1 MKKVLFATTALVA
14 TAGVAS
20 ADIALSGSAQMGI
33 QGGNN
38 TANDTTQFVQD
49 IDITFTM
56 SGTADNGTTFG
67 AAIDLDENA
76 AGVNQDDA
84 GVAIFISGDLGT
96 LTLGDTDGAL
106 DWAMQEVDFNGAA
119 SINDDHTTH
128 AGFNGNGGL
137 DGHWDGQILRYDY
150 SFGDF
155 SFAVSVEQ
163 DDNQTAMGD
172 ALGVGLVQVAAV
184 DGDPVWGIG
193 AKYSG
198 MFAGGTF
205 GVGIGYQT
213 TNDGDQVLAT
223 STGASVLGI
232 SANVALDSGFSVAV
246 NYSMLDTDLVNGDA
260 THMAIGASYTFDAIT
275 VTLIACPRCSR
286 PSGSRPCCTKATA
299 FSARTGCRRRR
310 AAGPIFRNA
319 TTGSPAPDRPACR
332 PTRPARR
339 SRCSTPSTRSTA
351 RNSPRRSPGWRR
363 SGGKAPRSSSRSTPA
378 RSRRR
383 PVAFRRRG
391 RLRGEVR
398 ALDLPLAGL
407 MCIPPVEEEAEPAF
421 RAAGQDGGA
430 QRAQGSVDGHERRF
444 RKGHPSARPMCASA
458 PPFSGTAY
466 GVGRPNGTIRRV
478 P

>member
-137 DGHWDGQILRYDY
+137 DGHYDGQILRYDY

-155 SFAVSVEQ
+155 SVALSVEQ
-163 DDNQTAMGD
+163 DDNTDGNGRRTRRRSRAGCR
-172 ALGVGLVQVAAV
+172 AV

-193 AKYSG
+193 ASTP
-198 MFAGGTF
+198 ACS
-205 GVGIGYQT
+205 
-213 TNDGDQVLAT
+213 LAAP
-223 STGASVLGI
+223 SASASVT
-232 SANVALDSGFSVAV
+232 SSP
-246 NYSMLDTDLVNGDA
+246 TTA
-260 THMAIGASYTFDAIT
+260 TRHSHVDRRVGGPVSPQTSRSTPASRQRSTTRCWTPTGERRRTHWGIGASYTFDAIT
-275 VTLIACPRCSR
+275 VHANY
-286 PSGSRPCCTKATA
+286 GEFDYDTA
-299 FSARTGCRRRR
+299 FPDLGDRDGYGLSAAYDFGGGLS
-310 AAGPIFRNA
+310 AHVGY
-319 TTGSPAPDRPACR
+319 GSAK
-332 PTRPARR
+332 
-339 SRCSTPSTRSTA
+339 S
-351 RNSPRRSPGWRR
+351 
-363 SGGKAPRSSSRSTPA
+363 APRQRVSTW
-378 RSRRR
+378 S
-383 PVAFRRRG
+383 
-391 RLRGEVR
+391 L
-398 ALDLPLAGL
+398 GL
-407 MCIPPVEEEAEPAF
+407 NMSF
-421 RAAGQDGGA
+421 
-430 QRAQGSVDGHERRF
+430 
-444 RKGHPSARPMCASA
+444 
-458 PPFSGTAY
+458 
-466 GVGRPNGTIRRV
+466 
-478 P
+478 

>member
-137 DGHWDGQILRYDY
+137 DGHYDGQILRYDY

-155 SFAVSVEQ
+155 SFACRSSRTTTRRRWATRSALVSCRLQRLTV
-163 DDNQTAMGD
+163 TR
-172 ALGVGLVQVAAV
+172 
-184 DGDPVWGIG
+184 
-193 AKYSG
+193 S
-198 MFAGGTF
+198 
-205 GVGIGYQT
+205 
-213 TNDGDQVLAT
+213 
-223 STGASVLGI
+223 GASV
-232 SANVALDSGFSVAV
+232 
-246 NYSMLDTDLVNGDA
+246 
-260 THMAIGASYTFDAIT
+260 
-275 VTLIACPRCSR
+275 P
-286 PSGSRPCCTKATA
+286 
-299 FSARTGCRRRR
+299 
-310 AAGPIFRNA
+310 
-319 TTGSPAPDRPACR
+319 
-332 PTRPARR
+332 
-339 SRCSTPSTRSTA
+339 
-351 RNSPRRSPGWRR
+351 
-363 SGGKAPRSSSRSTPA
+363 STPA
-378 RSRRR
+378 CSQAAPSASASVTRPPTTVTRYLPRR
-383 PVAFRRRG
+383 PALRDRYLRKRRT
-391 RLRGEVR
+391 RLRLLG
-398 ALDLPLAGL
+398 
-407 MCIPPVEEEAEPAF
+407 C
-421 RAAGQDGGA
+421 
-430 QRAQGSVDGHERRF
+430 
-444 RKGHPSARPMCASA
+444 
-458 PPFSGTAY
+458 
-466 GVGRPNGTIRRV
+466 
-478 P
+478 